1 MAGKK
6 KHGRN
11 RAKQGRPNRSSAP
24 VPVRGFDTA
33 IERAQRALEQ
43 NRAHDALNLAE
54 IGLTFINPARNPQA
68 ARVINQLLAEAHF
81 RLGVEALDP
90 QEQETHLNAAL
101 KLDPKDARIHFHRAV
116 TLLRQDRLA
125 DAVAALDKAA
135 DHPGAA
141 YVRSLIQ
148 LAKNQ
153 PWPETGLAP
162 EEINTLRLLQ
172 TIHAGLGEKTLHGF
186 AQPPLLASNEIW
198 QALIAQKSNPSAVT
212 PERLAALA
220 QPLPSPQA
228 QGILHYYAGIS
239 ALDQGQNQEARRLW
253 TVCIQKG
260 LRSPW
265 FQENLLFLG
274 RESLIAEAQAENW
287 QAIVDRA
294 DQFPNSASEDRILSE
309 TAGTAYF
316 TLGYQAAQAGK
327 WQKAAELLRE
337 ASKFTGGRTQAQNLA
352 LCEEAL
358 ENWDAAGDAWREMA
372 RRRPRSEKHPDYMT
386 DAQVAALWA
395 HAAECYNRGE
405 FTGEEVLTC
414 LRTAVKYAENDL
426 ALRMKLAE
434 ALMQADRM
442 EAAENELNRIL
453 EIDDKHIPALLS
465 LAHMAAERLGSRGA
479 SLFKRVLAID
489 PANREAQDGLADH
502 HLKQARMMDR
512 SRTLFLRV
520 TGQGTSEVVKY
531 LKQALVDLPGHPKIL
546 LALAAEYRQLDKKKE
561 ATATLLEAYHVDPDH
576 VETADFVMHELL
588 HLEQTAELEEI
599 MAHYREHPSLLM
611 AFWINQ
617 GQRAL
622 HCELGDDW
630 AMHFFDEALLLAEKG
645 RDEDSRALAMLQI
658 AEAALDEKADDLV
671 ASLMQ
676 RVGVEMPKSGI
687 LEYIEARVSF
697 EKTRDAE
704 KSKRL
709 LRRAVNLAT
718 KAGDPGVL
726 KQIEAAQNLISGRFN
741 PVMDILRDMG
751 KDLEDLDEDLLADL
765 LDTFRRSLGDSDF
778 F

>member
-6 KHGRN
+6 KRGRN
-11 RAKQGRPNRSSAP
+11 RSKQGRPNRSSAP

-68 ARVINQLLAEAHF
+68 AGVINQLLAEAHF

-101 KLDPKDARIHFHRAV
+101 KLDPKDARIHFHLAV
-116 TLLRQDRLA
+116 ALLRQSRLA
-125 DAVAALDKAA
+125 EAAAALDKAA

-186 AQPPLLASNEIW
+186 AQPPLLASNELW
-198 QALIAQKSNPSAVT
+198 QALLAQRSNPSAVT
-212 PERLAALA
+212 PERLVALA

-239 ALDQGQNQEARRLW
+239 ALDQGHNQETRRLW
-253 TVCIQKG
+253 TVCVQKG

-294 DQFPNSASEDRILSE
+294 DQFPNSANEDRILSE

-337 ASKFTGGRTQAQNLA
+337 ASKFTGGRTLAQNLA

-395 HAAECYNRGE
+395 HAAECYDHSEYPN
-405 FTGEEVLTC
+405 EEVVNC

-426 ALRMKLAE
+426 ALRMRLAE

-442 EAAENELNRIL
+442 DAAENELGRIL
-453 EIDDKHIPALLS
+453 EIDGNHIPALLH
-465 LAHMAAERLGSRGA
+465 LAHAAGERWHRDAGP
-479 SLFKRVLAID
+479 LFKRVLAIE
-489 PANREAQDGLADH
+489 PTNQEARDGLAKY
-502 HLKQARMMDR
+502 HLTQVKFMSQTQSLLGR
-512 SRTLFLRV
+512 L
-520 TGQGTSEVVKY
+520 TGKGSNETTEY
-531 LKQALVDLPGHPKIL
+531 LEGALMDLPGHPQIL
-546 LALAAEYRQLDKKKE
+546 LSLAAEYRQLGIVEE
-561 ATATLLEAYHVDPDH
+561 ATAALLEACHANPEDT
-576 VETADFVMHELL
+576 ETGGVAMHELL
-588 HLEQTAELEEI
+588 HLGEMAELERMI
-599 MAHYREHPSLLM
+599 ADYREHPRLLM
-611 AFWINQ
+611 PFWVNQ
-617 GQRAL
+617 GEKVLNCKLDTA
-622 HCELGDDW
+622 W
-630 AMHFFDEALLLAEKG
+630 AMRFFEEALLLAEKK
-645 RDEDSRALAMLQI
+645 RSKDSRAIALLQI
-658 AEAALDEKADDLV
+658 LDIANEYEAADLAADFLN
-671 ASLMQ
+671 
-676 RVGVEMPKSGI
+676 RVKVEMPHSGI
-687 LEYIEARVSF
+687 LEYAEARTLF
-697 EKTRDAE
+697 GKTPDDKRVQ
-704 KSKRL
+704 RL
-709 LRRAVNLAT
+709 LRKAAQLAA
-718 KAGDPGVL
+718 KAGDQAVIE
-726 KQIEAAQNLISGRFN
+726 QIEITQKIVSRRLN
-741 PVMDILRDMG
+741 PFEDILGGLND
-751 KDLEDLDEDLLADL
+751 DLVKKLLE
-765 LDTFRRSLGDSDF
+765 TFERTFDDSDF